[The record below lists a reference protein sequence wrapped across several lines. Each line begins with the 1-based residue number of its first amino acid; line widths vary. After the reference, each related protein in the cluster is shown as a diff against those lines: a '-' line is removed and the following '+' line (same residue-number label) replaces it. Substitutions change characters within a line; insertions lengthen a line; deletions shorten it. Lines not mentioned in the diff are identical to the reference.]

1 MNSFTIYVEYMDLIT
16 LLPKKRDQEELLFA
30 ICKYM
35 LYGEEPNLNDD
46 QMKIFK
52 NLKRP
57 LDKSK
62 NKSKLKSKQNQ
73 NEIKSKSNENQN
85 NNNFETHQDVDVD
98 VNVYV
103 NNNLFNYIQK
113 ELNRTLSSSEIELI
127 NTWEDN
133 DITRH
138 AIKETALARATSL
151 KYTERILETYK
162 SKGLKTLAE
171 IERYEKDF
179 REKKSNKKPTWFDK
193 DIKEESA
200 SNEEQEE
207 LNELLR
213 EFK

>member
-1 MNSFTIYVEYMDLIT
+1 MNSFTIYEEYMDLIT
-16 LLPKKRDQEELLFA
+16 LLPKEKEQQELLLA

-35 LYGEEPNLNDD
+35 FYDEEPNLNND

-73 NEIKSKSNENQN
+73 NEIKSKSNEKEN
-85 NNNFETHQDVDVD
+85 NTNNKTHQDVDVN

-127 NTWEDN
+127 KTWEDN
-133 DITRH
+133 EITRH
-138 AIKETALARATSL
+138 AVKETALARATSL
-151 KYTERILETYK
+151 KYTERILQTYK
-162 SKGLKTLAE
+162 SKGLKTLADVE
-171 IERYEKDF
+171 KYEKDF
-179 REKKSNKKPTWFDK
+179 QERKNGKKPTWFDK
-193 DIKEESA
+193 DIKMEST
-200 SNEEQEE
+200 SNEERKE
-207 LNELLR
+207 LSELLK